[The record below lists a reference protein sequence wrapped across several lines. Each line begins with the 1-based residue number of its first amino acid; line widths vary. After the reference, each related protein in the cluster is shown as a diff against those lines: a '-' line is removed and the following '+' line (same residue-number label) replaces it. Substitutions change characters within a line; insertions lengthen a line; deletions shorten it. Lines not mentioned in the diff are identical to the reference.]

1 MRCSTASALQETQPN
16 ADNRDMSQTGEGR
29 IARSWRLTRAAW
41 DVVRADRSPLALAA
55 ISALAGALGLVAIFV
70 LAGSFQGGRLKG
82 GDVALFAL
90 IFAYPLTFLSIFFNT
105 AIAAAASAAL
115 AGGHLTVGEALGVP
129 ARKLGTVAL
138 WSLIAAVV
146 GVVLEQLSSRLPLGG
161 SIAARL
167 VGVGWSL
174 ASLFAVPII
183 ALEDVS
189 ATEALK
195 RSARTFKERWGEGVG
210 GSLII
215 GAWMGIAI
223 FAVVIVFGAAIVATD
238 HVPAVRDLLI
248 ALGVLVLVAIAAL
261 QLVVRQT
268 FAVALYRYATDGA
281 APGPFAERDLR
292 SPFGRRRGGQR

>member
-1 MRCSTASALQETQPN
+1 MRRP
-16 ADNRDMSQTGEGR
+16 ADNGVMSSAAPPPNEGR

-41 DVVRADRSPLALAA
+41 HVVRSDRSLLALAA
-55 ISALAGALGLVAIFV
+55 LSTLSGVIGLVAIFV
-70 LAGSFQGGRLKG
+70 LAGSFRGDHLKG
-82 GDVALFAL
+82 GDLAIYAL

-105 AIAAAASAAL
+105 AIAAAAAAAL
-115 AGGHLTVGEALGVP
+115 DGRHLTVGQALAVP

-189 ATEALK
+189 ATDALK
-195 RSARTFKERWGEGVG
+195 RSARTFKERWGEGIG
-210 GSLII
+210 GSVII

-223 FAVVIVFGAAIVATD
+223 FAAIVVFGAAIVATNS
-238 HVPAVRDLLI
+238 VPALRDALI
-248 ALGVLVLVAIAAL
+248 AIGALVLVAVFAL

-268 FAVALYRYATDGA
+268 FVVALYRYATEGA
-281 APGPFAERDLR
+281 APGPFAEHDLR
-292 SPFGRRRGGQR
+292 SPFGRRRR